1 MTRAG
6 VGELD
11 WLLDDLLERVSGA
24 ERAVVLSSDGLL
36 LGRSGNLPAEDA
48 EHLSAVSSAFQSLAR
63 GAGRQFGGGRVR
75 QIVVEM
81 EQAFLLVTE
90 AGQGA
95 SLAVLATEDA
105 EMGMIAYELNLLVKR
120 VGPYLT
126 AAPRRA
132 PGPGPGT
139 L

>member
-1 MTRAG
+1 
-6 VGELD
+6 
-11 WLLDDLLERVSGA
+11 
-24 ERAVVLSSDGLL
+24 
-36 LGRSGNLPAEDA
+36 
-48 EHLSAVSSAFQSLAR
+48 VSSAFQSLAR

-126 AAPRRA
+126 VAPRRV